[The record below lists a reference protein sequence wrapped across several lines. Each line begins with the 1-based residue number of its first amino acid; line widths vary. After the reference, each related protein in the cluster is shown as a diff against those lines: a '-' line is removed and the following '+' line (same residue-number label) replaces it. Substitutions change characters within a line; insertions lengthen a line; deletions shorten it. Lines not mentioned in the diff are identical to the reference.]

1 MRKFNLLLLTLLI
14 TLGVGAKDYT
24 YTSVKGDPM
33 QTRIY
38 TLDNGL
44 KVYLR

>member
-1 MRKFNLLLLTLLI
+1 MKKYFLLFVFTLLTSRLM
-14 TLGVGAKDYT
+14 ARSYEE
-24 YTSVKGDPM
+24 VKGDPM

-44 KVYLR
+44 